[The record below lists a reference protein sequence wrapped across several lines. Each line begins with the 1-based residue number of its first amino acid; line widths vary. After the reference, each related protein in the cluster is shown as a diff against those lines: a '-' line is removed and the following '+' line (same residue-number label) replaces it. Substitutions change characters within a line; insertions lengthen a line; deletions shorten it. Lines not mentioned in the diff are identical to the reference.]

1 MLPNI
6 SKIII
11 DLGLYKIKKFY
22 FLIVLILVTSIF
34 ELFTVLSFVPF
45 INTIINPSQ
54 ELNYYNFL
62 INYFDLNQEN
72 LFIFYGLLTI
82 SIFFISN
89 ILLIWSTWMI
99 NFFIHDLGAEIYTR
113 LYKYY
118 LNQKFSFHLN
128 HTSSELSKR
137 ILQEANRVISGVLL
151 NYFNII
157 SKTITIIFITV
168 MILLYD
174 YSSALICLISLSFCY
189 FLIYKFFRPILIK
202 NGTIISDTFGKRVEL
217 INEGFGGIRE
227 VLLNNLQNF
236 FSNKMSI
243 ANKDFAKAQAINS
256 VLFIIPRYIIDICLF
271 GIILLIVIINFKIM
285 NDNNAELLATLGL
298 FAIASYKLI
307 PSFQQVF
314 SAFSNIRSN
323 IVAYTFIEK
332 DLKESRTINYK
343 NDISTKIKD
352 IESIEI
358 KDINFKYKS
367 SYNIFENAH
376 VLFKKNNIYS
386 ISGESGSGKTSLLDL
401 ISGIHLLEKGNIK
414 INGKEINRFDY
425 QNHITDFISYLPQN
439 FFILNTSIIENI
451 ILDDK
456 DKDEAKINYLLT
468 SLNLDNFINNKSLTH
483 EYKLGERGSHISGG
497 QKQRLALARSLY
509 KNKKILLLDEFTSS
523 LDKENELLVFKLLN
537 EIKKDKIIIIST
549 HSQDLTQQ
557 SDYVYQI
564 KNKKINL
571 IKS

>member
-11 DLGLYKIKKFY
+11 DLGLYKTKKFY
-22 FLIVLILVTSIF
+22 FLIVLILVSSIF

-45 INTIINPSQ
+45 INTIVNPSQ

-62 INYFDLNQEN
+62 INYFDLSQEN
-72 LFIFYGLLTI
+72 LFIFYGLVTL

-89 ILLIWSTWMI
+89 ILLICCAWMI

-157 SKTITIIFITV
+157 SKIITIIFITV

-174 YSSALICLISLSFCY
+174 YSSALICLISLSLSY
-189 FLIYKFFRPILIK
+189 FLIYKFFRPLLVK
-202 NGTIISDTFGKRVEL
+202 NGTIISETFGKRVEL

-236 FSNKMSI
+236 FSHKMSK

-256 VLFIIPRYIIDICLF
+256 ILFIIPRYIIDICLF
-271 GIILLIVIINFKIM
+271 GIILLIVIINFKII
-285 NDNNAELLATLGL
+285 NDNNSELLITLGL

-332 DLKESRTINYK
+332 DLKESRILNYK
-343 NDISTKIKD
+343 NDISNKIKD
-352 IESIEI
+352 IESIEMH
-358 KDINFKYKS
+358 DINFEYKS
-367 SYNIFENAH
+367 SYNIFENAQI
-376 VLFKKNNIYS
+376 LFKKNNIYS

-401 ISGIHLLEKGNIK
+401 ISGIHLLQKGNIK
-414 INGKEINRFDY
+414 INGKEINRVDY
-425 QNHITDFISYLPQN
+425 QNNISNFISYLPQN
-439 FFILNTSIIENI
+439 FFILNTTIIENI
-451 ILDDK
+451 LLDNKNK
-456 DKDEAKINYLLT
+456 DIAKINNLLT
-468 SLNLDNFINNKSLTH
+468 SLNLDNFINDKSLSH
-483 EYKLGERGSHISGG
+483 EYKLGERGSQISGG

-564 KNKKINL
+564 KIKK
-571 IKS
+571 

>member
-11 DLGLYKIKKFY
+11 DLGLYKTKKFY
-22 FLIVLILVTSIF
+22 FLIVLILVSSIF

-45 INTIINPSQ
+45 INTIVNPSQ

-62 INYFDLNQEN
+62 INYFDLSQEN
-72 LFIFYGLLTI
+72 LFIFYGLVTL

-89 ILLIWSTWMI
+89 ILLICCAWMI

-157 SKTITIIFITV
+157 SKIITIIFITV

-174 YSSALICLISLSFCY
+174 YSSALICLISLSLSY
-189 FLIYKFFRPILIK
+189 FLIYKFFRPLLVK
-202 NGTIISDTFGKRVEL
+202 NGTIISETFGKRVEL

-236 FSNKMSI
+236 FSHKMSK

-256 VLFIIPRYIIDICLF
+256 ILFIIPRYIIDICLF
-271 GIILLIVIINFKIM
+271 GIILLIVIINFKII
-285 NDNNAELLATLGL
+285 NDNNSELLITLGL

-332 DLKESRTINYK
+332 DLKESRILNYK
-343 NDISTKIKD
+343 NDISNKIKD
-352 IESIEI
+352 IESIEMQ
-358 KDINFKYKS
+358 DINFEYQS
-367 SYNIFENAH
+367 SYNIFENAQI
-376 VLFKKNNIYS
+376 LFKKNNIYS

-401 ISGIHLLEKGNIK
+401 ISGIHLLQKGNIK
-414 INGKEINRFDY
+414 INGKEINRVDY
-425 QNHITDFISYLPQN
+425 QNNISNFISYLPQN
-439 FFILNTSIIENI
+439 FFILNTTIIENI
-451 ILDDK
+451 LLDNKNK
-456 DKDEAKINYLLT
+456 DIAKINNLLT
-468 SLNLDNFINNKSLTH
+468 SLNLDNFINDKSLSH
-483 EYKLGERGSHISGG
+483 EYKLGERGSQISGG

-571 IKS
+571 IKP